1 MTTVE
6 PVRHSGRLDA
16 VDVADVLS
24 FAAETAAADGVDPFS
39 EQVLLH
45 VRKPSDDAHVV
56 HLIVRSPGGDLAG
69 YAFVD
74 LSDPDGGPTAELAV
88 HPRHR
93 RHGLGRA
100 LVSAALDAARAAD
113 SARTAA
119 SARTADSAR
128 TAASART
135 ADSARTASS
144 ARTADGPGR
153 LSVWAHGDEPAAR
166 ALADRTGFER
176 VRVLWQMRR
185 PLPAGNVSAGGAD
198 LPDVPLP
205 DGVALRT
212 FRPGADDAA
221 WLAVN
226 ARAFAH
232 HPEQGRWTAE
242 DLRLRMAEPWFD
254 PAGFLLAVD
263 TADDRL
269 LGFHWTKVHAA
280 HGPDPAI
287 GEIYVLG
294 VDPGGHRRGLGAA
307 LSVAGLR
314 HLAGLGLTT
323 AMLYVDE
330 SNPAAVALYKR
341 LGFTVHS
348 TDVAY
353 RHTV

>member
-1 MTTVE
+1 VTTVE
-6 PVRHSGRLDA
+6 PVRHSGRLDP
-16 VDVADVLS
+16 VEVADVLS
-24 FAAETAAADGVDPFS
+24 LAAETAAADGVDPFS
-39 EQVLLH
+39 EHVILH
-45 VRKPSDDAHVV
+45 IRNNSDDTKVT
-56 HLIVRSPGGDLAG
+56 HLIARSPGGDLVG

-74 LSDPDGGPTAELAV
+74 LSDPDGPVAELAV

-93 RHGLGRA
+93 RQGLGRA
-100 LVSAALDAARAAD
+100 LVSAALH
-113 SARTAA
+113 T
-119 SARTADSAR
+119 ARTADPARHRSA
-128 TAASART
+128 
-135 ADSARTASS
+135 
-144 ARTADGPGR
+144 GPR
-153 LSVWAHGDEPAAR
+153 LNVWAHGDDPAAR
-166 ALADRTGFER
+166 ALAERTGFER

-185 PLPAGNVSAGGAD
+185 PLPAGHLLADHLPDGRAD

-205 DGVALRT
+205 PGVTLRS
-212 FRPGADDAA
+212 FRPGVDDDA

-232 HPEQGRWTAE
+232 HPEQGRWTAN
-242 DLRLRMAEPWFD
+242 DLGLRMAEPWFD

-263 TADDRL
+263 PTDDRL
-269 LGFHWTKVHAA
+269 LGFHWTKVHPA

-294 VDPGGHRRGLGAA
+294 VDPDGHRRGLGAA

-314 HLAGLGLTT
+314 HLAGLGLTA

-330 SNPAAVALYKR
+330 SNPAAVALYER

-353 RHTV
+353 RHTAD